1 MVSLAHL
8 AHIAHRNQDKI
19 RQHFQYK
26 ETFADPNNPNK
37 EVSKDDKKLLG
48 LTIGFFITILVMV
61 IIFWVVALV
70 LLFKYWDQLTDAA
83 KFIGVIGVMPFVPVG
98 PLFTILAVIIGRK

>member
-8 AHIAHRNQDKI
+8 VHIAHLNQDKI
-19 RQHFQYK
+19 KEHFQYK
-26 ETFADPNNPNK
+26 ETFADPNK
-37 EVSKDDKKLLG
+37 EVSKDDKKLFG
-48 LTIGFFITILVMV
+48 LAIGIFITILVIV

-83 KFIGVIGVMPFVPVG
+83 KFIGVIGVVPFVPVG